1 MNSRS
6 STVTAPGVATSD
18 CGMREADSTTGNSS
32 KNDFSVTLWAGVGP
46 AAASANR
53 PQAPC
58 QQRCLFS
65 PAPGTRTPPA
75 TPSSDLSPDCSF
87 LPNLPQP
94 RAGQKRLSTSI
105 SIWLIISRR
114 FPLPKGLSSAMK
126 ILIVDDHP
134 LVREGVRHT
143 LASLQRDVIVLEA
156 GNANEALELSA
167 QHPDLDLV
175 MLDLAL
181 PGMPGLAVLEELRQ
195 RGCTAPVVV
204 LSGSCERAD
213 VIAALNSGAMGFIPK
228 LSSSELML
236 QALRLVFAGGV
247 YIPPLALGMLD
258 LPGVGGASDA
268 AGPKSLQQLGLGE
281 RQRQVLALIAQG
293 KPNKVIASDLAIAE
307 PTVKAHITE
316 ILRAL
321 QVTNR
326 SQAMIVARR
335 FGIS

>member
-1 MNSRS
+1 
-6 STVTAPGVATSD
+6 
-18 CGMREADSTTGNSS
+18 
-32 KNDFSVTLWAGVGP
+32 
-46 AAASANR
+46 
-53 PQAPC
+53 
-58 QQRCLFS
+58 
-65 PAPGTRTPPA
+65 
-75 TPSSDLSPDCSF
+75 
-87 LPNLPQP
+87 
-94 RAGQKRLSTSI
+94 
-105 SIWLIISRR
+105 
-114 FPLPKGLSSAMK
+114 MK

-167 QHPDLDLV
+167 LHPDLDLV

-268 AGPKSLQQLGLGE
+268 AGPKSLQQLGLSE

>member
-1 MNSRS
+1 
-6 STVTAPGVATSD
+6 
-18 CGMREADSTTGNSS
+18 
-32 KNDFSVTLWAGVGP
+32 
-46 AAASANR
+46 
-53 PQAPC
+53 
-58 QQRCLFS
+58 
-65 PAPGTRTPPA
+65 
-75 TPSSDLSPDCSF
+75 
-87 LPNLPQP
+87 
-94 RAGQKRLSTSI
+94 
-105 SIWLIISRR
+105 
-114 FPLPKGLSSAMK
+114 MK

-268 AGPKSLQQLGLGE
+268 AGPKSLQQLGLSE